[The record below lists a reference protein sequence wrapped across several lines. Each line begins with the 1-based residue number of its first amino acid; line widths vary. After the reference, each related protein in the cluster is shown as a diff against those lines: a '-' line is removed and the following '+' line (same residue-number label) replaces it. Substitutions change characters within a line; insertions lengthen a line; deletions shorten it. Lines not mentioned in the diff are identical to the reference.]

1 MAIENQYEDLPEEQG
16 NLNKNVLETDHQ
28 MPRAEEG
35 NIGNQSECTSL
46 VREHSRQKI
55 SSDAFIVERG
65 YSQNRKV
72 PHRAPAPADNIL
84 VIQDLS
90 SPSTTLFCHSHS
102 PTSS

>member
-90 SPSTTLFCHSHS
+90 SPSMTLFRHSHS